1 MICKFC
7 HIHAAPSPPEDVV
20 SEEVGV
26 TWIYISWDSP
36 SVDIVIVSYIVTA
49 ASESDEVIFSVT
61 GSERELN
68 VTGLQP
74 GTEYTLTVVSTS
86 DEGELSSP
94 SIPLIATTFARLGE
108 LTIRI

>member
-1 MICKFC
+1 M
-7 HIHAAPSPPEDVV
+7 V

-26 TWIYISWDSP
+26 TWIFISWDSP
-36 SVDIVIVSYIVTA
+36 SADIVIVSYIVTA
-49 ASESDEVIFSVT
+49 ASESDEVSVT
-61 GSERELN
+61 VSGSDRELN

-94 SIPLIATTFARLGE
+94 SIPLIAMTFARPGE
-108 LTIRI
+108 FTIRI